1 MLEVVNRLDRN
12 IIEIRE
18 NEQIISDS
26 IDLLATNLQAVQDT
40 LEEVGWLLAYLL
52 ACCLLTY

>member
-1 MLEVVNRLDRN
+1 MHEVVNRLERN
-12 IIEIRE
+12 VIEIRE

-40 LEEVGWLLAYLL
+40 LQEVGWLLA
-52 ACCLLTY
+52 